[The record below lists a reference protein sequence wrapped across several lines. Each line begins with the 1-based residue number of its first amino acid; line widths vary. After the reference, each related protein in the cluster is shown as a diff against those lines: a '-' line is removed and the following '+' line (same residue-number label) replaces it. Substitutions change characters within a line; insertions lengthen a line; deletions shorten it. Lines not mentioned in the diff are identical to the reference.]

1 MNKTWCSILKATI
14 VTWNRIKMSQTICNE
29 YLHYVM
35 QWKHYKMTNVKKK
48 KRRRIKQKYEYL

>member
-48 KRRRIKQKYEYL
+48 KKKKN